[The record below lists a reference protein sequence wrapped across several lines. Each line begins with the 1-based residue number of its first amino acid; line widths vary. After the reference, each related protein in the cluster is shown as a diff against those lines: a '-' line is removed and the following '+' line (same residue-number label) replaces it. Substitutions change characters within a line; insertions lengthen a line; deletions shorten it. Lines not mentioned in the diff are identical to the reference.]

1 MNGLVLYWGQNTPG
15 KSDLSVF
22 QGGARVYSRLHSIAS
37 ERVVPIDVYR
47 GPTPVPPGERMR
59 QSFGAVEA
67 LPQDRSLATLA
78 IFSHGFRDRLGI
90 GFTIRNVDRLAALL
104 ATRARRDLHFIYYAC
119 STGGDLP
126 GVAQPEA
133 GPGGEGG
140 FLDASRDAF
149 CRAGLVDCVG
159 FGHDRSAH
167 AYFCPFVT
175 QADGAGSTVGGFGN
189 RWLVEP
195 RLRGSHADRWKWRA
209 WLWCMQTKSGRE
221 ANPRLW
227 ARFPHMTDAEL
238 DAELRRFCKRATG
251 AEAP

>member
-1 MNGLVLYWGQNTPG
+1 MALDGLVLYWAQNTPG

-22 QGGARVYSRLHSIAS
+22 RGGARVYAREHGIPTS
-37 ERVVPIDVYR
+37 RVVPIDVYDGR
-47 GPTPVPPGERMR
+47 TPIAPGVRKR
-59 QSFGAVEA
+59 AFFAAIEA
-67 LPQDRSLATLA
+67 LPEDKSLQTLA
-78 IFSHGFRDRLGI
+78 VFSHGFRERLGL
-90 GFTIRNVDRLAALL
+90 GPTKADCDRLAEML

-119 STGGDLP
+119 STGGSAP
-126 GVAQPEA
+126 GVAQPLA

-140 FLDASRDAF
+140 FLDATRDAF

-175 QADGAGSTVGGFGN
+175 EADGAGSTVGGFGN

-195 RLRGSHADRWKWRA
+195 NARAWKWRV
-209 WLWCMQTKSGRE
+209 WRWCMTTKAGRL
-221 ANPRLW
+221 ACPRLW

-238 DAELRRFCKRATG
+238 DAVLRPFCRRVTG
-251 AEAP
+251 QEAP